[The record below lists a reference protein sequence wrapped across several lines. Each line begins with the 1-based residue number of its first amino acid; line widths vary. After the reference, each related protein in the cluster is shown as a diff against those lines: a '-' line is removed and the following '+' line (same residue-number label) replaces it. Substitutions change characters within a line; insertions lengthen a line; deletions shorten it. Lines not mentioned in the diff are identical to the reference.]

1 MATCSIS
8 GHEKNNQSPYRLGVR
23 NRAEIIYL
31 THSRVVENNLQ
42 MAQKN
47 LTKSRKFSIIQ
58 ASKRQNIPTQQ
69 NLKNKANVSH
79 RAMHKSSASLGKII
93 ETEVAS
99 QVGGASGLLGQGGAL
114 SVVKVDKRILGR
126 IVSKKG
132 GKAKGSALKK

>member
-1 MATCSIS
+1 
-8 GHEKNNQSPYRLGVR
+8 
-23 NRAEIIYL
+23 
-31 THSRVVENNLQ
+31 

-69 NLKNKANVSH
+69 NLKKKANVSH